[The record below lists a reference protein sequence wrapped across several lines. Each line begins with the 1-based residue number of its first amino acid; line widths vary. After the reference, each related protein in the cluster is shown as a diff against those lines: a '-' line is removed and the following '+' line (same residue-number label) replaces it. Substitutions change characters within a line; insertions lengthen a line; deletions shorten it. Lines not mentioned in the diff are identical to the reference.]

1 MTTLPSEYAIQL
13 AIRSWLSAHRIDT
26 VHVPNGMAVA
36 GNSRQRS
43 AHIAKMKRAGMLS
56 GFPDLILFPR
66 HLPGSIAFFEV
77 KAEGG
82 RTTPAQ
88 EACIVWLESLS
99 HKVAVV
105 RSIEDARC
113 ALEAWGWLPSDPD
126 VAIIGDV
133 TARVLS
139 NLERAA

>member
-88 EACIVWLESLS
+88 DACIDWLAGLG
-99 HKVAVV
+99 HKVAVI
-105 RSIEDARC
+105 RSVDDMAE
-113 ALEAWGWLPSDPD
+113 ALREWGWWQ
-126 VAIIGDV
+126 
-133 TARVLS
+133 
-139 NLERAA
+139 